1 MTQHGLFVDCVRVN
15 IVDAE
20 DKKQQFQRAGF
31 SFVRELSPEEAR
43 LPDLKMH
50 ETVLVFSHPLN

>member
-1 MTQHGLFVDCVRVN
+1 MRQHGLFIGCVRVN

-20 DKKQQFQRAGF
+20 DKKKQFQRAGF
-31 SFVRELSPEEAR
+31 SYVRELSPEEAR

-50 ETVLVFSHPLN
+50 ETVLAFSHPLN